1 MSYTLILAAALSFAS
16 GYGLSHKIDRAEI
29 IDLELAIQKQ
39 KDEAQSI
46 LSDAQFR
53 IKESE
58 YKAAQAN
65 DQLDQEHET
74 NIKDIMALRDKLG
87 NMRLRDPGSRSS
99 CPSSVPASA
108 NTVHP
113 SGEAYSGELST
124 ELSGFLFNQSFVA
137 DKVAE
142 YANECYQ
149 FVVEQNCGIINQFIS
164 TGN

>member
-29 IDLELAIQKQ
+29 IGLELAIQKQ

-65 DQLDQEHET
+65 DQLDQEHEA

-87 NMRLRDPGSRSS
+87 SMRLRDPGSRSS
-99 CPSSVPASA
+99 CPSSVPAGA
-108 NTVHP
+108 NTAHP
-113 SGEAYSGELST
+113 SGEAYSGELSK
-124 ELSGFLFNQSFVA
+124 ELSGFLLNQSFVA

>member
-1 MSYTLILAAALSFAS
+1 MKYILIIAAAGSFVF

-29 IDLELAIQKQ
+29 IGLELAIQKQ

-65 DQLDQEHET
+65 DQLDQEHEA

-87 NMRLRDPGSRSS
+87 SMRLRDPGSRPS
-99 CPSSVPASA
+99 CPSALPAGA

-113 SGEAYSGELST
+113 SGEPFTGELSA
-124 ELSGFLFNQSFVA
+124 ELGGFLLDQAFKA
-137 DKVAE
+137 DTVAE
-142 YANECYQ
+142 YANACYK
-149 FVVEQNCGIINQFIS
+149 FVVEQNCGITKNE
-164 TGN
+164 GL